1 MTVLTVRSLA
11 SRVVLVAGGL
21 AATASSARGQEE
33 LLMLLPPTL
42 KPVAH
47 FGAALA
53 VAKGYVLASDHT
65 AGPQKHGRA
74 HVFNLRTGQRVHVLK
89 ADDPSF
95 LFGGA
100 LAMNERWVLAS
111 SRHSTPSHF
120 ADGAVYVF
128 ETGTWQR
135 MAKITAPDGHNNQ
148 YFGGRIAVD
157 GDLALIGAPGDQ
169 TVGNDSGAA
178 YLMDLPTGALIHKW
192 IGSDTVAGDN
202 LSFVALDARRAV
214 VGSAHHQSGTGAA
227 YVFDVATGQELHK
240 LQGSGTHPASYFG
253 WPIVID
259 DGKALIGAYS
269 EDDRGVDR
277 SGAAYLFDLETGM
290 ELRRFSSSSPTQRAQ
305 FGSGL
310 ELDGRYAYIGVPGDG
325 NFFTDLGRVE
335 VYDLETGALRE
346 RFAPADNGVGDLF
359 GRPMAKDGCRLVVGA
374 PWRDD
379 LGPATGAA
387 FVFGVLGE
395 LGEVYC
401 SPANL
406 NSTGTSGRIL
416 AEGSECL
423 GDDRLTLH
431 ATDLPSNQFG
441 YFLASQTQDF
451 IANPGG
457 SQGNLCLGGNI
468 DRFVK
473 QVLSSG
479 CDGSFSLNVPQ
490 WAMPGQTWNFQAW
503 FRDNNPGPTSN
514 FTDGVSITFS

>member
-1 MTVLTVRSLA
+1 M
-11 SRVVLVAGGL
+11 
-21 AATASSARGQEE
+21 
-33 LLMLLPPTL
+33 
-42 KPVAH
+42 
-47 FGAALA
+47 
-53 VAKGYVLASDHT
+53 LASDHT
-65 AGPQKHGRA
+65 AGPQERGRA
-74 HVFNLRTGQRVHVLK
+74 HVFDLRTGQRVHVLK

-100 LAMNERWVLAS
+100 LAMNERWALAS
-111 SRHSTPSHF
+111 SRDSTPSHY

-135 MAKITAPDGHNNQ
+135 MAKLTAPDGHDGQ
-148 YFGGRIAVD
+148 YFGSRVAVD

-169 TVGNDSGAA
+169 TVGSYSGAA
-178 YLMDLPTGALIHKW
+178 YLMHLPTGALIHKW

-202 LSFVALDARRAV
+202 LTFVALDAGRAV

-240 LQGSGTHPASYFG
+240 LQGSGAHPASYFG

-259 DGKALIGAYS
+259 GDKALIGAYS

-290 ELRRFSSSSPTQRAQ
+290 ELQRFSSSSPTPRAQ

-325 NFFTDLGRVE
+325 NFFSDLGRVD
-335 VYDLETGALRE
+335 VYDLATGALRE
-346 RFAPADNGVGDLF
+346 RFAPVDNGVGDLF
-359 GRPMAKDGCRLVVGA
+359 GRPIVKDGCRLVVGA

-387 FVFGVLGE
+387 YVFGVLGE

-406 NSTGTSGRIL
+406 NSTGTSGRML

-423 GDDRLTLH
+423 GDNRLTLY
-431 ATDLPSNQFG
+431 ASQLPPHQPG
-441 YFLASQTQDF
+441 YFLASDTQGF
-451 IANPGG
+451 TPFVGG
-457 SQGNLCLGGNI
+457 SQGDLCLGGGIARFTGEVAWSGALGELAI
-468 DRFVK
+468 DVDLTSVPTI
-473 QVLSSG
+473 QPG
-479 CDGSFSLNVPQ
+479 ETWSFQ
-490 WAMPGQTWNFQAW
+490 CW
-503 FRDNNPGPTSN
+503 FRDRNPGPTSN
-514 FTDGVSITFS
+514 LTDGVSITFL